1 MRDLQLVPKRKLHSG
16 QENPNSIAT
25 QLDPN
30 KQTIASS
37 VVFYSGTDR
46 EIDTVYHNATPRTL
60 LVMVSALLEID
71 YDVTVKLQGNSA
83 IRALSDA
90 ATPPT
95 SQVAQAKLDANLTG
109 IIAGYLDAT
118 LSMTFPVLP
127 NHYYLVE
134 GSMSAGGNVNQTIT
148 SWAEL
153 TLR

>member
-71 YDVTVKLQGNSA
+71 YDVTVKLQGNS
-83 IRALSDA
+83 
-90 ATPPT
+90 
-95 SQVAQAKLDANLTG
+95 
-109 IIAGYLDAT
+109 GYLDAT